1 MYFPE
6 GSKFFFSS
14 TFAAGK
20 NVTAITNA
28 NPARATATAHGYN
41 TGDEVLF
48 TSGWED
54 ATDNVFRVTAVDA
67 ATLDIAGLNSSNTD
81 FFPAGTGTGSLK
93 LVSAWQEIPG
103 ILSVSTNGGDPR
115 FTTVSPLA
123 KRNDIQVPTG
133 FNAMSM
139 TLDMIHDPANAV
151 YQQMLDL
158 GRALKPV
165 ALKVQAAGGMRGYGY
180 GYINAGEMP
189 QLARNEVNKVQ
200 AAITFK
206 GRFIAYAAP

>member
-1 MYFPE
+1 MFFPE

-14 TFAAGK
+14 TFGASK
-20 NVTAITNA
+20 SVTAVTNA
-28 NPARATATAHGYN
+28 NPARATSTAHGFVD
-41 TGDEVLF
+41 GDEVLF
-48 TSGWED
+48 NSGWED
-54 ATDNVFRVTAVDA
+54 ATDNVFRVDEIDA
-67 ATLDIAGLNSSNTD
+67 ATFDFLGLNSSNTD
-81 FFPAGTGTGSLK
+81 FFPAGTGIGTAQ

-103 ILSVSTNGGDPR
+103 ILSVTTNGGDPR

-123 KRNDIQVPTG
+123 RRNDIQVPTG

-139 TLDMIHDPANAV
+139 TLDMIHDPNDV
-151 YQQMLDL
+151 TYQNMLDL
-158 GRALKPV
+158 GRSLKPV
-165 ALKVQAAGGMRGYGY
+165 ALKVQAAGGMKGYGY

-206 GRFIAYAAP
+206 GRFIAYGS